1 MVKDCPEPNK
11 MQQPQS
17 NKRQNS
23 SIESAIEAPTQT
35 LKSLLSN
42 QKSHGYS
49 KPKQPFHH
57 KRAKPHAKPSFKPTY
72 RPHDNKGQ
80 HFKDNSKYQKQTAH
94 TNTIEDYA
102 AQHKAMYLNMCE
114 NFRSKIPANKPIPLF
129 SFG

>member
-1 MVKDCPEPNK
+1 
-11 MQQPQS
+11 MQQPQ
-17 NKRQNS
+17 NNNRQNS

-57 KRAKPHAKPSFKPTY
+57 KRANPHAKPSFKPTY
-72 RPHDNKGQ
+72 GPHDNKGQ
-80 HFKDNSKYQKQTAH
+80 HFKNNSKYQKQTAH

-114 NFRSKIPANKPIPLF
+114 NCRAKIPNSKPIPIF